1 MRLGD
6 LDLDE
11 SSDDGATPV
20 DMEVESSV
28 SHPQY
33 RTDQKVNDIAIIKM
47 KGRVNFTS
55 KITYFQLYTELNTQG
70 LRLH

>member
-11 SSDDGATPV
+11 SSVDGASPV

-28 SHPQY
+28 PHPQY
-33 RTDQKVNDIAIIKM
+33 RTSQKVNDIAIITM
-47 KGRVNFTS
+47 KGHVTFTS
-55 KITYFQLYTELNTQG
+55 KDSPVYTI
-70 LRLH
+70 

>member
-11 SSDDGATPV
+11 SSDDGASPV
-20 DMEVESSV
+20 DIEVESSV

-33 RTDQKVNDIAIIKM
+33 RTSQKVNDIAIIKM
-47 KGRVNFTS
+47 KGRVTFNS
-55 KITYFQLYTELNTQG
+55 KVTLKDYLLQT
-70 LRLH
+70 LHRT